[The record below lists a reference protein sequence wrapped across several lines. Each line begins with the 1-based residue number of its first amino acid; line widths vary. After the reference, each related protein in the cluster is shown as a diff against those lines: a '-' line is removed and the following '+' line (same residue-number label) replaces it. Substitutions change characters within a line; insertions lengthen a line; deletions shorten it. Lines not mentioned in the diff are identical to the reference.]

1 MGNIDLIRPKDSKT
15 FSLMVRERK
24 RKRKRKRESDRIEI
38 DEKQFD
44 KRELT
49 PLSKRCSLYSLCL
62 SELRLAQEASKAS

>member
-1 MGNIDLIRPKDSKT
+1 MLWGISTKRFKDILIDDG
-15 FSLMVRERK
+15 E

-62 SELRLAQEASKAS
+62 SELRLAQEASKGK

>member
-1 MGNIDLIRPKDSKT
+1 MLWGISTKRFKDILIDG
-15 FSLMVRERK
+15 E